1 MLSSNPIISYQKIV
15 QLPIEIHVRKPSQF
29 IIKNTVKLLPDWK
42 SIPGSIIIVL
52 LYSQIPIET
61 VNQEVEIEKKRLKEE
76 FLQFGNQ
83 LKLILQK
90 EKYLIELIDPQQ
102 GKSIDSHEGTI
113 NFDIVAIIHQ
123 LLGFTFRN
131 TDKGCKVLH
140 HPTQKTAIYPSILLS
155 DVSPKLIDSI
165 LRTYF

>member
-1 MLSSNPIISYQKIV
+1 MLSSNPIITYQKIV
-15 QLPIEIHVRKPSQF
+15 QLPIEIYVRKPSQF
-29 IIKNTVKLLPDWK
+29 IIKNTVKLLPDWT
-42 SIPGSIIIVL
+42 SLPGSIIIVL

-61 VNQEVEIEKKRLKEE
+61 VNQEVEREKQRLKQE

-90 EKYLIELIDPQQ
+90 EKYLIELIDPQE
-102 GKSIDSHEGTI
+102 GKPMNTEEGSIR
-113 NFDIVAIIHQ
+113 FDIVATIHQ

-131 TDKGCKVLH
+131 TDKGCKMLD
-140 HPTQKTAIYPSILLS
+140 HPAQKTAIYPSILLS